1 MHSTFELSNSLRNWY
16 RIHYRELPWR
26 KTKDPYLI
34 WLSEIILQ
42 QTRVQQGLPYYLKF
56 SSLFPDIQAFANANE
71 DVILKA
77 WQGLGYYSRARNMLR
92 AAQMILNQNDG
103 EFPNSFEKLKLL
115 PGVGDYTAAAI
126 ASFAFDIPV
135 AVVDGNVKRVLSRL
149 FAIHASD
156 RDLQLLANEI
166 MPPGMAAEHN
176 QAMMELGALICT
188 PQDPSCDRCPL
199 FEQCSSGPT
208 RQWASYPAKTEKN
221 KQKIRHFNYW
231 VPLFH
236 QHTLIRRRG
245 PGDIWQGLHEFHLIE
260 SNAQLKRSAELLP
273 HLPEEY
279 HPHIQSGA
287 YLGTLQFRHILTHQ
301 IIHATFHIWKYP
313 TPISPI
319 SESLIVAIDEINI
332 KFACSRLMDKFLQ
345 SQEFK
350 DYVS

>member
-1 MHSTFELSNSLRNWY
+1 MDSTFELSKSLRNWY

-42 QTRVQQGLPYYLKF
+42 QTRVQQGLPYYTKF
-56 SSLFPDIQAFANANE
+56 STLFPDIQSFAGAGE
-71 DVILKA
+71 EVILKV

-92 AAQMILNQNDG
+92 TAQIVLRQNDG
-103 EFPNSFEKLKLL
+103 EFPNTFEKLKLL
-115 PGVGDYTAAAI
+115 PGIGDYTAAAI
-126 ASFAFDIPV
+126 ASFAFDVPV

-149 FAIHASD
+149 FAVHATD
-156 RDLQLLANEI
+156 REFQKLANEI
-166 MPPGMAAEHN
+166 LPPGNAAEHN

-188 PQDPSCDRCPL
+188 PQNPSCERCPL
-199 FEQCSSGPT
+199 YDHCTSGPAGKWT
-208 RQWASYPAKTEKN
+208 SFPAKTEKT
-221 KQKIRHFNYW
+221 KQKIRYFNYW

-245 PGDIWQGLHEFHLIE
+245 PGDVWQGLHEFHLFE
-260 SNAQLKRSAELLP
+260 SDAQLNHSAELLGK
-273 HLPEEY
+273 LPKEFNPGI
-279 HPHIQSGA
+279 HSGT
-287 YLGTLQFRHILTHQ
+287 YLGKSQFRHILSHQ

-319 SESLIVAIDEINI
+319 SDGLIVAIDEINI
-332 KFACSRLMDKFLQ
+332 KFACSRLMDKFLR

-350 DYVS
+350 EYVS